1 MLNFKHKRGCH
12 FHKGHKT
19 KSCYYLCMTLDTF
32 VTLWAI
38 TKLYITATDPKRN
51 YLLSIK
57 EVDRIFVLS
66 VFFFKTPTI
75 SEE

>member
-1 MLNFKHKRGCH
+1 
-12 FHKGHKT
+12 
-19 KSCYYLCMTLDTF
+19 MTLDTF

-38 TKLYITATDPKRN
+38 TKLYITATDPKRY

-66 VFFFKTPTI
+66 VSFFKTPTI

>member
-1 MLNFKHKRGCH
+1 
-12 FHKGHKT
+12 
-19 KSCYYLCMTLDTF
+19 MTLDTF

-38 TKLYITATDPKRN
+38 TKLYITETDPKRY

-57 EVDRIFVLS
+57 EVDRIFLLS